1 MSQAAVAEHEFGIEP
16 AESPLTPESWGKL
29 GMWVFLAADAM
40 SFGGLLAG
48 YGALRYGDP
57 TWPRPSTIL
66 GIQLTAFMTFL
77 LICSSVTMVEALA
90 AIRQGNQANLRKFL
104 LLTILGGITFLG
116 FQAFEWTKLITV
128 EGESIA
134 KNNFGATFFILTGFH
149 GCHVF
154 GGVTYLSAVLGRAV
168 RGVAGAIVTAAVAVV
183 ATVAAIVITSHLF
196 SAIVAVVAAA
206 GAAGIVYLVSSALA
220 GSKSVYT
227 AHENSEVEIAAL
239 YWHFVDLIWI
249 LVFTF
254 VYLV

>member
-1 MSQAAVAEHEFGIEP
+1 VSHAAVAEHEFGLEP

-57 TWPRPSTIL
+57 TWPRPSSIL

-90 AIRQGNQANLRKFL
+90 AIRQGDQAGLRKFL

-116 FQAFEWTKLITV
+116 FQAYEWTKLIFV
-128 EGESIA
+128 EGESIT

-168 RGVAGAIVTAAVAVV
+168 RGVAGAIITALVAVA
-183 ATVAAIVITSHLF
+183 ATVGAIALTAHLF
-196 SAIVAVVAAA
+196 SGLVAVVAAA
-206 GAAGIVYLVSSALA
+206 GAAGIIYLVSSLLRAPT
-220 GSKSVYT
+220 GTYS
-227 AHENSEVEIAAL
+227 AHNNSEVEIAAL

-254 VYLV
+254 VYLL